1 MYNIKTI
8 LAHPD
13 KSQLRIM
20 SEIMRNQSNATARI
34 EILTSCEEP
43 ESLYQAIFRF
53 APDLIIV
60 EENLLTP
67 CINVLAGKCEI
78 IAITENRSAADSSNV
93 HYAYVPV
100 QPPELIAKA
109 LDIFAMITE
118 EDYKNRETQVPSY
131 LQSLGLP
138 QKYCSAIDAFCY
150 ENRILTRN
158 GVTPFAQ
165 RKRVMDSIVNGALPL
180 ERVKQRHSGTAFD
193 PETVYSPYAMR
204 FVDDI
209 GEVQSE
215 SIFAPIEDIQ
225 AVHPVDVQPIAQTSV
240 QAVPPQ
246 MVIQP
251 PQATPP
257 AYFQPPAQSPQ
268 VEPPVYFQPS
278 QAEPSAFIPSPEPA
292 VIVVEPSPVLTQ
304 PEMQEAQ
311 IDILAQHADG
321 EPKQHLEFLR
331 NPCKT
336 QFVAGEK
343 IRKEDLLVKLVEPDG
358 GFVLVRDFDLY
369 PNNPVTENDTE
380 IQITY
385 KGLTLSYPIS
395 VVDKVVMA
403 VVIQA
408 MPKKLDYVCGVKEL
422 DLTGG
427 MLVVFFSDATNMQV
441 DITPDMIEGFD
452 GNKVG
457 RQIVNVCFRDKK
469 LPMQITVRNK
479 NIVKVEAIS
488 QPNKKEYTEG
498 EKLDTAGLVLRV
510 IYDNG
515 DEDFVTD
522 YECPDIRVQ
531 KDEAVIEMDY
541 KGNIFPVFVHVRGCV
556 VTGIRME
563 TLPEKLCY
571 LEKRDMLEIAG
582 GQVAKILSNGD
593 TEIVPLEMHMIS
605 GFNNQRVGL
614 CKVIVNLDDFQCFF
628 EVQIVEREVVRLEVI
643 HKPHKTVY
651 FEQELFEPEGLEIK
665 AQYNNNTF
673 ERIEGFEYEPAVVD
687 CGTSAVSISYRGK
700 SVDVPVQV
708 QMRMVESV
716 SIAKMPDKMHFKEG
730 MEQLDVSG
738 GKLLVIFNN
747 GSADTIDMYENM
759 VEGFDNMKAGDNLLT
774 VRYQDKTTQYHVVI
788 DPKVLIGISI
798 IQMPDKTV
806 YQRGDIADLAGMKL
820 VGFYDNSVMTEIE
833 HYAYQPNGILQMEDT
848 AIIVSYMDKI
858 AIVPI
863 TVAEQIEEPEPEIE
877 IEPALVIEPERSSG
891 TEPITTQENAE
902 MPEIPCIPVI
912 EAVEKREFGV
922 PADQLAQIPLVIEGG
937 EPEVLH
943 AEKPGDEPVFV
954 PEQKDAAREMEDKN
968 AAGHDVE
975 AAALKN
981 EMQTKMDEEMPVD
994 AGKELAFVENILDSV
1009 LDDKKHENVS
1019 ETRKPKNV
1027 RFYAGTGDLRFKNDE
1042 NYKMF
1047 A

>member
-180 ERVKQRHSGTAFD
+180 ERVKQRHIGTAFN

-246 MVIQP
+246 LVIQP

-257 AYFQPPAQSPQ
+257 AYFQPPAQPPQ
-268 VEPPVYFQPS
+268 VEPPVYFQLP

-343 IRKEDLLVKLVEPDG
+343 IRKEDLLVKLVEADG

-759 VEGFDNMKAGDNLLT
+759 VEGFDN
-774 VRYQDKTTQYHVVI
+774 
-788 DPKVLIGISI
+788 
-798 IQMPDKTV
+798 
-806 YQRGDIADLAGMKL
+806 
-820 VGFYDNSVMTEIE
+820 
-833 HYAYQPNGILQMEDT
+833 ILN
-848 AIIVSYMDKI
+848 
-858 AIVPI
+858 P
-863 TVAEQIEEPEPEIE
+863 
-877 IEPALVIEPERSSG
+877 
-891 TEPITTQENAE
+891 
-902 MPEIPCIPVI
+902 
-912 EAVEKREFGV
+912 
-922 PADQLAQIPLVIEGG
+922 
-937 EPEVLH
+937 
-943 AEKPGDEPVFV
+943 
-954 PEQKDAAREMEDKN
+954 
-968 AAGHDVE
+968 
-975 AAALKN
+975 
-981 EMQTKMDEEMPVD
+981 
-994 AGKELAFVENILDSV
+994 
-1009 LDDKKHENVS
+1009 
-1019 ETRKPKNV
+1019 
-1027 RFYAGTGDLRFKNDE
+1027 
-1042 NYKMF
+1042 
-1047 A
+1047 

>member
-20 SEIMRNQSNATARI
+20 SEIMRNQSNVTARI

-53 APDLIIV
+53 APDLIIM

-131 LQSLGLP
+131 LRSLGLP

-180 ERVKQRHSGTAFD
+180 ERVKQRHIGTAFN

-209 GEVQSE
+209 GEVQAE

-225 AVHPVDVQPIAQTSV
+225 VVHPVDVQPIAQTSV
-240 QAVPPQ
+240 QPVPPQ
-246 MVIQP
+246 LVIQP

-257 AYFQPPAQSPQ
+257 AYFQPPAQPPQ
-268 VEPPVYFQPS
+268 VEPPVYFQLP

-311 IDILAQHADG
+311 IDILAQHADE

-479 NIVKVEAIS
+479 NIAKVEAIS
-488 QPNKKEYTEG
+488 QPNKKEYMEG
-498 EKLDTAGLVLRV
+498 EKIDTAGLVLRV

-820 VGFYDNSVMTEIE
+820 IGFYDNSVMTEIE

-891 TEPITTQENAE
+891 TEPITIYNT
-902 MPEIPCIPVI
+902 IGTC
-912 EAVEKREFGV
+912 
-922 PADQLAQIPLVIEGG
+922 
-937 EPEVLH
+937 
-943 AEKPGDEPVFV
+943 
-954 PEQKDAAREMEDKN
+954 
-968 AAGHDVE
+968 
-975 AAALKN
+975 LKGIIC
-981 EMQTKMDEEMPVD
+981 Q
-994 AGKELAFVENILDSV
+994 
-1009 LDDKKHENVS
+1009 
-1019 ETRKPKNV
+1019 
-1027 RFYAGTGDLRFKNDE
+1027 
-1042 NYKMF
+1042 
-1047 A
+1047 

>member
-20 SEIMRNQSNATARI
+20 SEIMRNQSNVTARI

-53 APDLIIV
+53 APDLIIM

-131 LQSLGLP
+131 LRSLGLP

-180 ERVKQRHSGTAFD
+180 ERVKQRHIGTAFN

-209 GEVQSE
+209 GEVQAE

-225 AVHPVDVQPIAQTSV
+225 VVHPVDVQPIAQTSV
-240 QAVPPQ
+240 QPVPPQ
-246 MVIQP
+246 LVIQP

-268 VEPPVYFQPS
+268 ATPPVYFQPS

-311 IDILAQHADG
+311 IDILAQHADE

-479 NIVKVEAIS
+479 NIAKVEAIS
-488 QPNKKEYTEG
+488 QPNKKEYMEG
-498 EKLDTAGLVLRV
+498 EKIDTAGLVLRV

-614 CKVIVNLDDFQCFF
+614 CKVI
-628 EVQIVEREVVRLEVI
+628 
-643 HKPHKTVY
+643 P
-651 FEQELFEPEGLEIK
+651 
-665 AQYNNNTF
+665 
-673 ERIEGFEYEPAVVD
+673 
-687 CGTSAVSISYRGK
+687 
-700 SVDVPVQV
+700 
-708 QMRMVESV
+708 ESV
-716 SIAKMPDKMHFKEG
+716 
-730 MEQLDVSG
+730 
-738 GKLLVIFNN
+738 KL
-747 GSADTIDMYENM
+747 
-759 VEGFDNMKAGDNLLT
+759 K
-774 VRYQDKTTQYHVVI
+774 
-788 DPKVLIGISI
+788 
-798 IQMPDKTV
+798 
-806 YQRGDIADLAGMKL
+806 
-820 VGFYDNSVMTEIE
+820 
-833 HYAYQPNGILQMEDT
+833 
-848 AIIVSYMDKI
+848 
-858 AIVPI
+858 
-863 TVAEQIEEPEPEIE
+863 
-877 IEPALVIEPERSSG
+877 
-891 TEPITTQENAE
+891 
-902 MPEIPCIPVI
+902 
-912 EAVEKREFGV
+912 
-922 PADQLAQIPLVIEGG
+922 
-937 EPEVLH
+937 
-943 AEKPGDEPVFV
+943 
-954 PEQKDAAREMEDKN
+954 
-968 AAGHDVE
+968 
-975 AAALKN
+975 
-981 EMQTKMDEEMPVD
+981 
-994 AGKELAFVENILDSV
+994 
-1009 LDDKKHENVS
+1009 
-1019 ETRKPKNV
+1019 RKP
-1027 RFYAGTGDLRFKNDE
+1027 FPISSFLCS
-1042 NYKMF
+1042 
-1047 A
+1047 